1 MTLIESIQT
10 CFRKYADFKGRASR
24 SEYWWFT
31 LFVLLVS
38 IASGLL
44 GDAVSGGDAVC
55 GRDLVCEGDAF
66 SGGDAVSGGDAASVL
81 VDLALFLPYLAA
93 SARRLHDI
101 GRSGWW
107 QLVGFVPL
115 IGWLVMLYW
124 CVQDSEGPNTYG

>member
-1 MTLIESIQT
+1 VTFIESIQT

-31 LFVLLVS
+31 LFVVLVS
-38 IASGLL
+38 IAAGLL
-44 GDAVSGGDAVC
+44 GDATNT
-55 GRDLVCEGDAF
+55 
-66 SGGDAVSGGDAASVL
+66 GDAAHAL
-81 VDLALFLPYLAA
+81 LALALVLPYLAA

-107 QLVGFVPL
+107 QLVGFIPF
-115 IGWLVMLYW
+115 IGSLVMIYW

>member
-1 MTLIESIQT
+1 VTFIESIQT

-31 LFVLLVS
+31 LFVVLVS
-38 IASGLL
+38 IAAGLL
-44 GDAVSGGDAVC
+44 GDAANA
-55 GRDLVCEGDAF
+55 LVA
-66 SGGDAVSGGDAASVL
+66 
-81 VDLALFLPYLAA
+81 LALFLPYLAA

-107 QLVGFVPL
+107 QLVGCIPF
-115 IGWLVMLYW
+115 IGLLVMIYW